1 MPRYF
6 FEAAGEDGG
15 ETDTAAETGTPTETD
30 TTTDTG
36 TPTETDTTTDT
47 GTAAATEAER
57 QKTKAADQTN
67 STADSPEATDEDI
80 TVARQFSHMDQVDV
94 GIKALAALPEHT
106 NPQHEEFKKALT
118 DAKNQTLCGV
128 VVQVYTAGSKRPTE
142 QKACDVVVKLKH
154 ATYLLTQAPVGSLTL
169 KKEADTDYP
178 PNKSTPAK
186 KAQFETEAAEFS
198 MKNTPY
204 YNKWY
209 SFYYLMFTMGKREE
223 NTGYLVAIMVV
234 PFLALGLVG
243 LLVYYLV
250 KSLGGVSGSSDP
262 VDEEEQYES

>member
-1 MPRYF
+1 MPRSYF
-6 FEAAGEDGG
+6 FETAGEDGG
-15 ETDTAAETGTPTETD
+15 ETGTAAETGTATETG
-30 TTTDTG
+30 TTTDTD
-36 TPTETDTTTDT
+36 TD
-47 GTAAATEAER
+47 AATEAER

-67 STADSPEATDEDI
+67 STADSPQATDEDI

-94 GIKALAALPEHT
+94 GIKALATLPEHT

-128 VVQVYTAGSKRPTE
+128 VVQVYPAGSSTE
-142 QKACDVVVKLKH
+142 QTKCDVVVKLKH

-186 KAQFETEAAEFS
+186 RAQFETEAAEFS

-209 SFYYLMFTMGKREE
+209 SFYYSMFTMGKREE

-262 VDEEEQYES
+262 VDEEEQ